1 MRTLMKSGMQVLH
14 TTALI
19 LALCAVAAPVRARQ
33 LMDGMSGIKAYR
45 IEFNNVV
52 IGTVVVVGSEN
63 LNPLPG
69 YTAGQEYWTWAPG
82 AAWRGTFTLVPVSTV
97 PDYYSYSWE
106 KFPHEH
112 FDLSRTVPMPA
123 IFPEAADRFYRVQVR
138 RESRWVDQGWMWLT
152 NGAARAQEWY
162 GRNLTSDLAGDGT
175 AIRFTSADPPSAGS
189 VDVYL
194 LIHEHSQTASR

>member
-82 AAWRGTFTLVPVSTV
+82 AAWRGLSGP
-97 PDYYSYSWE
+97 WE
-106 KFPHEH
+106 PG
-112 FDLSRTVPMPA
+112 
-123 IFPEAADRFYRVQVR
+123 R
-138 RESRWVDQGWMWLT
+138 RRWIT
-152 NGAARAQEWY
+152 
-162 GRNLTSDLAGDGT
+162 
-175 AIRFTSADPPSAGS
+175 SAGS
-189 VDVYL
+189 WP
-194 LIHEHSQTASR
+194 